1 MGLLCVFLA
10 GVSAELSADVTNIRS
25 GCLPGDLPAT
35 ANTLEQFLVSPDL
48 GEAFHDAVISSDDNI
63 RTMSEQVLG
72 SKQIQKAILELLARE
87 F

>member
-1 MGLLCVFLA
+1 
-10 GVSAELSADVTNIRS
+10 
-25 GCLPGDLPAT
+25 
-35 ANTLEQFLVSPDL
+35 LEQFLVSPDL
-48 GEAFHDAVISSDDNI
+48 GEAFHDAVISSDDNF